1 LFHFFVKVGSP
12 LELPKIDEPT
22 NEQVNEYHAKFTDKL
37 IELFETHKS
46 KYIEDY
52 KNISIS
58 LDDR

>member
-1 LFHFFVKVGSP
+1 LFYFFVKVGSP